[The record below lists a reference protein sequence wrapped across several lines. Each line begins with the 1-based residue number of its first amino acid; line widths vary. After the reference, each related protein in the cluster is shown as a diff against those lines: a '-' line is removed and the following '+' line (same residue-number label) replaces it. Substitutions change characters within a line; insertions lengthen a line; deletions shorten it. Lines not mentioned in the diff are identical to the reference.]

1 MAEVVSESVNEP
13 APEKTV
19 RQLRDELLEKI
30 AKKELFIDTLETQR
44 SDSLDFHDRS
54 VQSIKAALEAAFLAG
69 VEVGA
74 SVMVKKI

>member
-44 SDSLDFHDRS
+44 SDGLDFH
-54 VQSIKAALEAAFLAG
+54 VPC
-69 VEVGA
+69 GA
-74 SVMVKKI
+74 SKRRLRRRF